1 MLCHTTIWS
10 AGSVAGL
17 GEKDCAPFSLTT
29 LIVTTPLAGA
39 GVDAGL
45 GVTGVGFALSTV
57 EPQPHANTAN
67 ATITQPTNTRM
78 PFLILLSNFVTSRER
93 TNRSSSVYICAPAQ
107 IFRPEEQIV
116 SGVYPTM
123 I

>member
-1 MLCHTTIWS
+1 
-10 AGSVAGL
+10 
-17 GEKDCAPFSLTT
+17 
-29 LIVTTPLAGA
+29 
-39 GVDAGL
+39 
-45 GVTGVGFALSTV
+45 
-57 EPQPHANTAN
+57 
-67 ATITQPTNTRM
+67 M